1 MAARN
6 IFLVLHVTALLLAF
20 LPFLAEGT
28 DRFVSLA
35 VYSAML
41 YPLAL
46 LLERGLYPLV
56 SLLLVSTACHLLFVA
71 CEGAC
76 GTVRW
81 GVPKDALF
89 LFSIFH
95 LLSYVSVP
103 KRELEVMFPVL
114 QLAALLSI
122 QSTTLRTGFLLL
134 SAVLCVARTLGAFKS
149 YHSED
154 LILFMVAVGCSTVF
168 QLIDAQAL
176 FTVFFALSF
185 AASVDVRKGR
195 GETHFLGLL
204 GEAGFTAI
212 ARDDI

>member
-56 SLLLVSTACHLLFVA
+56 SLLLVSTACPPPLRGYA
-71 CEGAC
+71 RGAC

-81 GVPKDALF
+81 GGAEGRPVP
-89 LFSIFH
+89 
-95 LLSYVSVP
+95 
-103 KRELEVMFPVL
+103 L
-114 QLAALLSI
+114 QHFFTSCRTCPC
-122 QSTTLRTGFLLL
+122 QSENWR
-134 SAVLCVARTLGAFKS
+134 
-149 YHSED
+149 
-154 LILFMVAVGCSTVF
+154 
-168 QLIDAQAL
+168 
-176 FTVFFALSF
+176 
-185 AASVDVRKGR
+185 
-195 GETHFLGLL
+195 
-204 GEAGFTAI
+204 
-212 ARDDI
+212 